1 MSLAFERFTKYKRL
15 QFLAVFYEEWFLS
28 LSFKRGS
35 FNFSG
40 FLAGL
45 S

>member
-1 MSLAFERFTKYKRL
+1 MAFERFTKYKRL
-15 QFLAVFYEEWFLS
+15 QFLAVFYEEWFLPP
-28 LSFKRGS
+28 SFKREG

-40 FLAGL
+40 SLAGL

>member
-15 QFLAVFYEEWFLS
+15 QFLAVFHEEWFLS
-28 LSFKRGS
+28 LSLQREGFY
-35 FNFSG
+35 FSG
-40 FLAGL
+40 SLAGL